1 MRASFGFG
9 SPNLMAAGLLLV
21 ALVVGMFVLAPARD
35 KGDFLKSD
43 LATAEANLQTLQAE
57 VDRTKA
63 AEAKLPLA
71 DTERQKLLLSVP
83 AGLDQD
89 QLILDLKRIGEAAK
103 VSLNA
108 ISFSLQPERYGAQ
121 TVSVVANFTGRYEE
135 LMALLTALENN
146 SRLFRVNSIG
156 VQLSDSDDDG
166 APLMN
171 FSVTLEAYY
180 Q

>member
-1 MRASFGFG
+1 MRPPYNS
-9 SPNLMAAGLLLV
+9 SHLVAAGLLLA

-35 KGDFLKSD
+35 KGDLLSAD
-43 LATAEANLQTLQAE
+43 LATAQTNLGTLQSE
-57 VDRTKA
+57 VDRLRA

-71 DTERQKLLLSVP
+71 DTERQKLLLAVP
-83 AGLDQD
+83 VDLDQD
-89 QLILDLKRIGEAAK
+89 QLILDLKRIGEGAK

-121 TVSVVANFTGRYEE
+121 TVSLVANFTGRYEE
-135 LMALLTALENN
+135 LMALLLALETN

-156 VQLSDSDDDG
+156 VQLSDGGDGG